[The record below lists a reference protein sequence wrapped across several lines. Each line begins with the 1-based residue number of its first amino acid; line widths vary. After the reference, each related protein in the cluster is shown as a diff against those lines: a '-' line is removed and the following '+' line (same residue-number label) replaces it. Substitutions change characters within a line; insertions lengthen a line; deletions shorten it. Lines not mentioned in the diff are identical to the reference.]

1 MNKVM
6 RKTHPAIRK
15 KVIAQYLAGYG
26 RNQIARL
33 NNIGEATVTDNLNRW
48 KRGVDAAAADTSN
61 SDSDPMTVTDYESI
75 RELALYCKREGIN
88 ISDLRTALR
97 MKNYVTRL
105 GNVSEEQIEPFI
117 ANLVSSPDPASLIK
131 VAGQIAQISDVPLSE
146 LEEKVK
152 QKQTEKERLERDIS
166 EAERKKREAQ
176 ATIDRVNVD
185 RKLAEEYAQMKA
197 EMQRYGIGPEDPK
210 RFSRLIEV
218 LQRGNYDCAKILGAF
233 ADIDDVRKLRLE
245 VDNAWRILMAR
256 SEEVKESLPMA
267 EQLLQCGVGVSE
279 VLAFMSLVDEKA
291 EMERTSRGAAAYKVI
306 EDMRDYSQLGL
317 LKKEQDRLQQQIFMS
332 NMFMASRQQA
342 LVSLIR
348 LQALG
353 VSDMEIKNMA
363 QLIDL
368 GSWKEDNNGNTNSW
382 PTF

>member
-1 MNKVM
+1 M

-146 LEEKVK
+146 LEEKLK

>member
-1 MNKVM
+1 M

>member
-1 MNKVM
+1 M

-48 KRGVDAAAADTSN
+48 GVDAAAADTSN

>member
-1 MNKVM
+1 
-6 RKTHPAIRK
+6 
-15 KVIAQYLAGYG
+15 
-26 RNQIARL
+26 
-33 NNIGEATVTDNLNRW
+33 
-48 KRGVDAAAADTSN
+48 
-61 SDSDPMTVTDYESI
+61 
-75 RELALYCKREGIN
+75 
-88 ISDLRTALR
+88 

-117 ANLVSSPDPASLIK
+117 ANLVNSPDPASLIK